1 MLQLILDT
9 AAPDYAPWKVAFD
22 ARSEAIA
29 DAGLST
35 LQIWQATDAP
45 RVLVLFEVHDR
56 ARAEAWLARERA
68 FGTNA
73 RATFVETA

>member
-1 MLQLILDT
+1 MLQLILDS
-9 AAPDYAPWKVAFD
+9 AAPDYAQWKAGFD

-29 DAGLST
+29 DAGLDT
-35 LQIWQATDAP
+35 LQIWRAADAP

-56 ARAEAWLARERA
+56 ARAEAWLGKERA
-68 FGTNA
+68 FGADA